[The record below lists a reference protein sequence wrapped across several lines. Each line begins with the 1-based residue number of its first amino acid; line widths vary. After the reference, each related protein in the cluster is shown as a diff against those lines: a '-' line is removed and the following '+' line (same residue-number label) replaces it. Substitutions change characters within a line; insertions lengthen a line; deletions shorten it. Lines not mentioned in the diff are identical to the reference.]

1 MTILD
6 ISKTLMCEFWY
17 GYLKPKYR
25 GRIKLCYMDTDS
37 LIPFIK
43 TEDFYEGIA
52 DDVGK
57 RFDTTN
63 YEVDRPLPTGK
74 NKKEMGLMKDELGG
88 NIMTEFVAL
97 RPKTYAY
104 AIDDDKYNEVRKAK
118 GTKRCVIKK
127 VLKFNDYKD
136 LGFKSERHD
145 VYTEKVNKIALS
157 SNDDQR
163 LQTFDRIA
171 TYPYGASAS
180 KVCKTELLS
189 NVNIK

>member
-1 MTILD
+1 MNKPIYVGITILD
-6 ISKTLMCEFWY
+6 ISKKLMCEFWY

-25 GRIKLCYMDTDS
+25 DRIKLCYMDTDS

-97 RPKTYAY
+97 RSKTYAY

-118 GTKRCVIKK
+118 GTKKCVIKK
-127 VLKFNDYKD
+127 
-136 LGFKSERHD
+136 
-145 VYTEKVNKIALS
+145 
-157 SNDDQR
+157 
-163 LQTFDRIA
+163 
-171 TYPYGASAS
+171 SA
-180 KVCKTELLS
+180 
-189 NVNIK
+189 